1 MKGRKHGHGFARDD
15 LYSRSLCTKEG
26 PLPDMWQ
33 TRYSQTGITPSLGSH
48 RRVQEDC
55 LPGDNL
61 RV

>member
-1 MKGRKHGHGFARDD
+1 
-15 LYSRSLCTKEG
+15 
-26 PLPDMWQ
+26 LPDMWQ